1 MSLLRF
7 SCLSLYTWV
16 AFKVQNILF
25 EFLCAWSWFEGEIQ
39 SRRSSSISSIRISQL
54 RTSELLGGRAK
65 WINNLSLDLNFVVA
79 EKKEIAYRNLDRMLS
94 WAELCPERNWRAGK
108 LASQN
113 EGVKGLALHWASKN
127 LYTTSRRQPQRNVS
141 LTLATGLYSAIYNV
155 PGTSSTNYQLESL
168 SERRLKIAFSDFLR

>member
-1 MSLLRF
+1 MSLLLF

-16 AFKVQNILF
+16 AFKVQNTLF

-113 EGVKGLALHWASKN
+113 EGFKCLALHWASNRTEFVHYIERTAAKKRVLN
-127 LYTTSRRQPQRNVS
+127 TRNW
-141 LTLATGLYSAIYNV
+141 T
-155 PGTSSTNYQLESL
+155 E
-168 SERRLKIAFSDFLR
+168 ERHLPIIN